1 VIDPR
6 IRSAARNNAEWC
18 EAVSSARGTPG
29 EFDDG
34 IWFNRHPVP
43 RYYPNAVTLHETAHH
58 DTGHVLDHIRELANA
73 RLPGAWAVKDSFG
86 LLDLASSGFAPLFD
100 AQWIV
105 HNPDVPLGNYPLP
118 NWRWTTIDSVAG
130 LDDWEAAWSVASG
143 ELPGQ
148 PRVFAPALLEN
159 RRVAVV
165 AAFEGDRI
173 VAGAIANRSNDVV
186 GLSNPFS
193 PQSSELASAARV
205 LSLLSELFPRMPVV
219 GYANGAE
226 LKGSVRLGYEPI
238 GRLRVWIKR
247 GFA

>member
-18 EAVSSARGTPG
+18 EAVSSACGTPG

-43 RYYPNAVTLHETAHH
+43 RYYPNAITLHETAHR
-58 DTGHVLDHIRELANA
+58 TGHAIDRIRDLAHA
-73 RLPGAWAVKDSFG
+73 GLPGAWAVKDSFE

-105 HNPDVPLGNYPLP
+105 RNPDAPLGNYSLQ

-130 LDDWEAAWSVASG
+130 LGDWEAAWSAASG

-148 PRVFAPALLEN
+148 PRVFVPALLEN
-159 RRVAVV
+159 HSVAVI

-173 VAGAIANRSNDVV
+173 VAGAIANRSKDVV
-186 GLSNPFS
+186 GLSNPFA
-193 PQSSELASAARV
+193 PQSWAFASAARI
-205 LSLLSELFPRMPVV
+205 LLILAELFPGMPVV

-226 LKGSVRLGYEPI
+226 LEGSVRLGYEPI

-247 GFA
+247 GLA